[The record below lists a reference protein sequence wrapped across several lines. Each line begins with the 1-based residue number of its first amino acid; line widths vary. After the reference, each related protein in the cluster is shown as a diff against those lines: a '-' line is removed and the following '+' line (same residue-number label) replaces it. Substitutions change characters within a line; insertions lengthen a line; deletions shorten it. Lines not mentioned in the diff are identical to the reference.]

1 MNIDEEMFWMVYV
14 DGGGA
19 PAVRWTSLGQAESEA
34 QRLATK
40 EGRTA
45 YVLEGVSGY
54 RIQKPQ
60 AGRFA
65 LKLPDNGSKF
75 SSTTGCG
82 GSYEFKK

>member
-45 YVLEGVSGY
+45 
-54 RIQKPQ
+54 
-60 AGRFA
+60 
-65 LKLPDNGSKF
+65 NGSKF